1 MRTIQLMG
9 LAVYNSII
17 LDLRFPPCCFKKLLE
32 TTSSNGGAEPIRG
45 GDLSNEHTA
54 EPSLGKAV
62 GIPSFS
68 LDDLEA
74 VMPVLVIALVV
85 CAGFTAGLLFFIR
98 RLLGA

>member
-1 MRTIQLMG
+1 MG

-32 TTSSNGGAEPIRG
+32 TTSSDGGAEPIRG
-45 GDLSNEHTA
+45 GDLLYLSNEHTA

-68 LDDLEA
+68 LNDLEA

-85 CAGFTAGLLFFIR
+85 CASFNDVFVVFCFF
-98 RLLGA
+98 LSDDC